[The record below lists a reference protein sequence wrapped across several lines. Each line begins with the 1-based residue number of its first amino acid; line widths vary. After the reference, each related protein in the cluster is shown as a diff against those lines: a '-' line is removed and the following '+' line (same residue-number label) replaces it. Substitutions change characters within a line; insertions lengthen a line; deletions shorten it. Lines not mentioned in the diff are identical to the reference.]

1 MDNLNNTREEHP
13 NEDYNAIPVVYCK
26 NCLSLKILV
35 LNDKVDYCDKC
46 GCTDTDSTDIES
58 WREMYKKKYG
68 KPF

>member
-13 NEDYNAIPVVYCK
+13 NEEYNAIPVVYCK

-35 LNDKVDYCDKC
+35 LNDKVDYCDEC
-46 GCTDTDSTDIES
+46 GCTDTVSTDIET
-58 WREMYKKKYG
+58 WREMYEKKYD

>member
-1 MDNLNNTREEHP
+1 MNKSDNTREECP

-26 NCLSLKILV
+26 NCLSLKIMV

-46 GCTDTDSTDIES
+46 GCTDTDSTDIAS
-58 WREMYKKKYG
+58 WREMYEKKYG